1 MDLHVLNLFILL
13 IDIDSSNTYS
23 LILDRNREICCSTL
37 IYRKHFLSEDK
48 TENKLFNNIKVQKYP
63 QAMLN

>member
-1 MDLHVLNLFILL
+1 MFLILFILL
-13 IDIDSSNTYS
+13 IDIDSSNAYS
-23 LILDRNREICCSTL
+23 YILYWYQEICALLQWCYDSSSS
-37 IYRKHFLSEDK
+37 FNQDK